1 MKEVHKMKV
10 IVFIKQIPDSSD
22 VKLDENGNLI
32 RSGVG
37 TMINPV
43 DKNALELG
51 LTLRDRF
58 GGSVTAVTMGPPQA
72 KDVLKRALFMG
83 CDKAVLLSD
92 RIFGGADTLA
102 TGYVLS
108 MAAKKL
114 GDFDL
119 AIFGNKASDAETAQT
134 GPVTAGFLGLPLVT
148 SVEALELDGN
158 AIVCRRSFTGGT
170 ETSKAALPA
179 VITVTPAVNTP
190 RFMTP
195 ANVIDGLKKGI
206 TVWDCADLGCDEAKC
221 GVKGSPSRTK
231 CVTEP
236 TVKKVDGTVING
248 SSDEAAEVL
257 AGVLADMHLI

>member
-51 LTLRDRF
+51 LALRDRF

-108 MAAKKL
+108 MAARKL

-148 SVEALELDGN
+148 SVDALELDGN

-170 ETSKAALPA
+170 ETSKTALPA

-195 ANVIDGLKKGI
+195 ANVIDGLKRASLSGTAQTSAAMKPS
-206 TVWDCADLGCDEAKC
+206 AASRARPHAQNA
-221 GVKGSPSRTK
+221 SPSPRSRRSTARSSTAAATRLRK
-231 CVTEP
+231 SSPVFLP
-236 TVKKVDGTVING
+236 TCI
-248 SSDEAAEVL
+248 
-257 AGVLADMHLI
+257 

>member
-1 MKEVHKMKV
+1 MNI
-10 IVFIKQIPDSSD
+10 IVFIKQIPDSDD

-32 RSGVG
+32 RDGVG

-51 LTLRDRF
+51 LALRDRT
-58 GGSVTAVTMGPPQA
+58 GGKVTAVTMGPAQA

-83 CDKAVLLSD
+83 CDEAVLLSD
-92 RIFGGADTLA
+92 RAFGGADTLA

-108 MAAKKL
+108 IAAKKL
-114 GDFDL
+114 GSFDL

-148 SVEALELDGN
+148 SVESAQLEDSS
-158 AIVCRRSFTGGT
+158 IICRRSFTNGV
-170 ETSKAALPA
+170 ETSKTALPA
-179 VITVTPAVNTP
+179 VITVTPAINTP

-195 ANVIDGLKKGI
+195 ANVIEGLKKGI
-206 TVWDCADLGCDEAKC
+206 VVWNCADLGCDEARC

-231 CVTEP
+231 RVTAP
-236 TVKKVDGTVING
+236 QVRKIDSAVIRG
-248 SSDEAAEVL
+248 SIDET
-257 AGVLADMHLI
+257 AGVLSGLLADMHLI

>member
-1 MKEVHKMKV
+1 MKV

-158 AIVCRRSFTGGT
+158 AIVCRRS
-170 ETSKAALPA
+170 SAS
-179 VITVTPAVNTP
+179 VSC
-190 RFMTP
+190 R
-195 ANVIDGLKKGI
+195 
-206 TVWDCADLGCDEAKC
+206 
-221 GVKGSPSRTK
+221 
-231 CVTEP
+231 
-236 TVKKVDGTVING
+236 
-248 SSDEAAEVL
+248 
-257 AGVLADMHLI
+257 